1 MRLILLGVAFVSA
14 AGLAFEIT
22 LTRLFAIAQG
32 YHFGFLAVSLALL
45 GFGASGTALAVRPS
59 LAHGRTD
66 EITKRLAYLALSF
79 SLGLIVSYLAIN
91 YLPFDAYR
99 IAWEPIQLLYLVL
112 YYLALTAPFFLG
124 GLTLGLPLA
133 ALPATKTARVYA
145 ANLAGSGL
153 GCVIALGS
161 ITLFDVTGAVM
172 VAAILAASGALAFS
186 NSLRST
192 VLTIGMLLT
201 LGTLLITRPTLFD
214 LRLSPYKSLSQT
226 LRIPDARVV
235 SNAWNA
241 YSQVQVVE
249 SSTVRSAPGLSLTYR
264 GTMPVQR
271 ALFVDA
277 ESISPLTDDAPR
289 DLLNRLLPTLA
300 YYLRPN
306 ARALIIEPGGGLE
319 VLAALNAGT
328 REIVVLVNNPL
339 RVQAMQIWAPHVF
352 GDPRVQII
360 VANTRGYLAR
370 SHERFDVVHLALGD
384 AFHPVTAGAYSLGEN
399 YLFTREAFAD
409 YLEHLEPE
417 GILVVHRWLQLPP
430 AEEARA
436 AALAIAALEREA
448 PEEHLVTLR
457 SFSTMLLLVKRAPF
471 IAREIETAR
480 TFADTYQFDWV
491 AYPGIRAE
499 ETNRFNVL
507 QENEYARVFRLLLD
521 PHRRAQLFASHP
533 YDITPTWDDRPFFF
547 HFFRW
552 EQTPQVVQLL
562 GKLWQ
567 PFGGSGF
574 LILVALLGLTLVLSS
589 GLLVLPLLALRVES
603 GPSQPLVY
611 FACLGISF
619 LLIEIPLIQRFIL
632 LLDQPVYAFATVLFT
647 LLITS
652 GIGSYWSARLPLRTT
667 LIGLVVI
674 AIALPGLL
682 PLVFQRVIGE
692 AFSVRLIISM
702 MLLAP
707 LGFLMGIPFPQGL
720 ARLKDYAP
728 HLIPLAWGINGCASV
743 LSSILAT
750 LGAMSFGFSAVFLAG
765 AGAYAMALF
774 TFPASMAR
782 TKLP

>member
-1 MRLILLGVAFVSA
+1 MLLGVAFVSA

-59 LAHGRTD
+59 LARGRTD
-66 EITKRLAYLALSF
+66 EITERLAYLALSF
-79 SLGLIVSYLAIN
+79 SIGLALSYLAIN
-91 YLPFDAYR
+91 YLPFDSYR

-112 YYLALTAPFFLG
+112 YYLALTTPFFLG

-133 ALPATKTARVYA
+133 ALPVDKTARVYA
-145 ANLAGSGL
+145 ANLAGAGL
-153 GCVIALGS
+153 GCIIALGS
-161 ITLFDVTGAVM
+161 ITLFDATGAVM
-172 VAAILAASGALAFS
+172 VAAILAGFGAFVFA
-186 NSLRST
+186 RHAT
-192 VLTIGMLLT
+192 IRYLTIGVLAVFGGLLLT
-201 LGTLLITRPTLFD
+201 RPAFFD

-226 LRIPDARVV
+226 LRIPNAHLV

-264 GTMPVQR
+264 GTMPTQR

-277 ESISPLTDDAPR
+277 EGISPLTNAAPR
-289 DLLNRLLPTLA
+289 DLLDRLLPTLA
-300 YYLRPN
+300 YQLRPN

-319 VLAALNAGT
+319 VLAALNAGA
-328 REIVVLVNNPL
+328 RETVVLVNNPL
-339 RVQAMQIWAPHVF
+339 LAEALQTWAPHIVS
-352 GDPRVQII
+352 DPRVQIV

-370 SHERFDVVHLALGD
+370 SRERFEVVHLALGD

-409 YLEHLEPE
+409 YFEHLDAE

-436 AALAIAALEREA
+436 AALAMTALERNA
-448 PEEHLVTLR
+448 PEEYLIALR
-457 SFSTMLLLVKRAPF
+457 SFSTMLLLAKRTPF
-471 IAREIETAR
+471 TAHEIEMAR
-480 TFADTYQFDWV
+480 AFADTYQFDWV
-491 AYPGIRAE
+491 AYPGMRAN

-507 QENEYARVFRLLLD
+507 REDEYARVLRQLLDSNQRARLL
-521 PHRRAQLFASHP
+521 ATHP
-533 YDITPTWDDRPFFF
+533 YDITPTSDDRPFFF

-552 EQTPQVVQLL
+552 EQIPQVVQLL

-574 LILVALLGLTLVLSS
+574 LILIV
-589 GLLVLPLLALRVES
+589 LLALSVVISAALILLPLWALRRAS
-603 GPSQPLVY
+603 GPPDHLVY
-611 FACLGISF
+611 FACLGIGF

-632 LLDQPVYAFATVLFT
+632 FLDQPVYAFATVLFT
-647 LLITS
+647 LLIAS
-652 GIGSYWSARLPLRTT
+652 GIGSYCSARLPLRTT

-682 PLVFQRVIGE
+682 PFVFQRLIGE
-692 AFSVRLIISM
+692 AFIVRALVSF

-707 LGFLMGIPFPQGL
+707 LGFLMGIPFPKGL
-720 ARLKDYAP
+720 ALLKDRAP
-728 HLIPLAWGINGCASV
+728 YVIPLAWGVNGCASV
-743 LSSILAT
+743 ISSILAT
-750 LGAMSFGFSAVFLAG
+750 LGAMSFGFSAVLLAG
-765 AGAYAMALF
+765 AGAYAMALVL
-774 TFPASMAR
+774 AR
-782 TKLP
+782 QWHE